1 MLRKTIFIACL
12 SLLFG
17 SAGGLAQ
24 NVADDNLLRHGQGLI
39 LDTEEDLAGI
49 PRTPEYRA
57 FLPDRVDLSDR
68 FPTPGDQGEQNSCVG
83 WSVGYAA
90 RAYYVNK
97 VEGRDIGEPTNIP
110 SPAYIYNSI
119 VLQHRRLW

>member
-1 MLRKTIFIACL
+1 VLRKTTLIACL
-12 SLLFG
+12 FLLFG
-17 SAGGLAQ
+17 SVGALAQ
-24 NVADDNLLRHGQGLI
+24 NPAEDILLRRGQGLI

-57 FLPDRVDLSDR
+57 FLPERIDLSDR

-90 RAYYVNK
+90 RSYYAGK
-97 VEGRDIGEPTNIP
+97 VEERDIGNQTNIP
-110 SPAYIYNSI
+110 SPAYI
-119 VLQHRRLW
+119 L

>member
-24 NVADDNLLRHGQGLI
+24 NVADDVLLKRGQGLI

-57 FLPDRVDLSDR
+57 FLPDRVDLSV
-68 FPTPGDQGEQNSCVG
+68 C
-83 WSVGYAA
+83 
-90 RAYYVNK
+90 YVCAK
-97 VEGRDIGEPTNIP
+97 TTGSEW
-110 SPAYIYNSI
+110 
-119 VLQHRRLW
+119 LC